1 MFKLSIVTPERVYCE
16 TEVESLVVPGT
27 DGYLGVLSHH
37 APLITALKP
46 GRIEYRDA
54 ESKVHTLAVSG
65 GFIEISDNQ
74 ATLLADTIES
84 GDEIDLERA
93 KAARDRAQER
103 MAKRNSSDISIDR
116 AAAALSR
123 ALNRMKVYGDT
134 H

>member
-1 MFKLSIVTPERVYCE
+1 MFSLSIVTPERVYCE

-54 ESKVHTLAVSG
+54 EAKVHTLAVSG
-65 GFIEISDNQ
+65 GFIEVSDNQ
-74 ATLLADTIES
+74 VTLLADTIES
-84 GDEIDLERA
+84 GDEIDLDRA
-93 KAARDRAQER
+93 KAAHDRAKER
-103 MAKRNSSDISIDR
+103 LQKKDSDISIDR
-116 AAAALSR
+116 ASAALAR
-123 ALNRMKVYGDT
+123 ALIRMRIYRET